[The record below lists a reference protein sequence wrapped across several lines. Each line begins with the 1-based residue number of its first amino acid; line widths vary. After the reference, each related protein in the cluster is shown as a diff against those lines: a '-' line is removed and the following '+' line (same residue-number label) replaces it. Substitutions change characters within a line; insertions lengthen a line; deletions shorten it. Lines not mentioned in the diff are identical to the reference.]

1 MSQELF
7 ETAFNS
13 LKSVKESFD
22 LAIKEIKVNQLP
34 KLEKKEQVIVSRGI
48 GKLEKLMKQVQ
59 FPSLNSLSKNDE
71 LTRVNNEIISK
82 LGEVQKEFEKLK
94 ESCLL

>member
-7 ETAFNS
+7 EVAFNS

-22 LAIKEIKVNQLP
+22 LAIQEIKAKLP
-34 KLEKKEQVIVSRGI
+34 KMNKNEQVIVSRGI

-59 FPSLNSLSKNDE
+59 FPSLSTLSKNDE

-82 LGEVQKEFEKLK
+82 LGEVQQEFQKLK

>member
-7 ETAFNS
+7 EVAFNS

-22 LAIKEIKVNQLP
+22 LAIQEIKAKLP
-34 KLEKKEQVIVSRGI
+34 KMNKDEQVIVSRGI

-59 FPSLNSLSKNDE
+59 FPSLSTLSKNDE

-82 LGEVQKEFEKLK
+82 LGEVQQEFQKLK